1 MTKFSIMTALDPE
14 APVTNVIDVA
24 KTAESLGFDKLWL
37 WDSWA
42 SKDVNIGLALAALH
56 TKNLK
61 LATGVSPTPL
71 RHSALLVNTMATLD
85 DVSDGR
91 AILGIGSGG
100 QATVG
105 RLGVRKARI
114 AEFREE
120 MKLINFL
127 LEGGQVR
134 EDSKFYKIDSV
145 KRKIPLYTAAWGP
158 RMQEVSGEIADGV
171 VIMGPERPEVFS
183 KKMQRVRDSASA
195 AGRNPDDVKLVLQV
209 TCAYADDPQPLIE
222 KYKSLAIH
230 HMQRLGY
237 EGEYPTEFGPVFDR
251 VRKRVEE
258 IAMPE
263 GESPGTEL
271 VPDEFVKHV
280 ILVGTEAECVERLKG
295 IVGLEPDEVVFSVGY
310 ATPRDL
316 EKAENLFRKATGA

>member
-1 MTKFSIMTALDPE
+1 MTTYSIMTALDPQ

-24 KTAESLGFDKLWL
+24 KRAEALGFEKLWL

-42 SKDVNIGLALAALH
+42 SKDVNIGLALAAQH
-56 TKNLK
+56 TKRLL

-71 RHSALLVNTMATLD
+71 RHSALLVNTMATVD
-85 DVSDGR
+85 DISNGR
-91 AILGIGSGG
+91 AVLGVGCGG

-105 RLGVRKARI
+105 RLGMRKARV

-120 MKLINFL
+120 MKLIRFL
-127 LEGGQVR
+127 FEGGEVN
-134 EDSKFYKIDSV
+134 ESKKLYKIESV
-145 KRKIPLYTAAWGP
+145 KRRVPLYTAVWGP
-158 RMQEVSGEIADGV
+158 RMQEVSGEQADGV
-171 VIMGPERPEVFS
+171 VIMGPERAEVFAN
-183 KKMQRVRDSASA
+183 KMQRIRDSAAA
-195 AGRNPDDVKLVLQV
+195 AGRDPKEVKLAVQV
-209 TCAYADDPQPLIE
+209 TGAYADDPQPLID

-237 EGEYPTEFGPVFDR
+237 EGEYPEEFGPIFDE

-271 VPDEFVKHV
+271 VPDEFVKHS
-280 ILVGTEAECVERLKG
+280 IMVGTETDCVERLKE
-295 IVGLEPDEVVFSVGY
+295 ILTVEPDEVVFSIGY
-310 ATPRDL
+310 ATPDALDR
-316 EKAENLFRKATGA
+316 AANLFAKASAG

>member
-1 MTKFSIMTALDPE
+1 MTTFSIMTALDPE
-14 APVTNVIDVA
+14 APVSNVIEVA
-24 KTAESLGFDKLWL
+24 KTAEALGFDKLWL

-56 TKNLK
+56 TKTLK

-71 RHSALLVNTMATLD
+71 RHSALLVNTMATVD
-85 DVSDGR
+85 DLSDGR

-105 RLGVRKARI
+105 RLGVKKARI
-114 AEFREE
+114 AQFREE
-120 MKLINFL
+120 MKLIHFL
-127 LEGGQVR
+127 LSGGQVQ
-134 EDSKFYKIDSV
+134 EASKLYKIDSV
-145 KRKIPLYTAAWGP
+145 KRKIPLYTAVWGP
-158 RMQEVSGEIADGV
+158 RMQEVSGELADGV
-171 VIMGPERPEVFS
+171 VIMGPERADVFAM
-183 KKMQRVRDSASA
+183 KMQRIRASAAA

-209 TCAYADDPQPLIE
+209 TGAYADDPRPLID

-237 EGEYPTEFGPVFDR
+237 EGEYPAEFGPIFNE
-251 VRKRVEE
+251 VRQRVEE

-271 VPDEFVKHV
+271 VPDDFVEYS
-280 ILVGTEAECVERLKG
+280 LMVGTQAHCLARLKE
-295 IVGLEPDEVVFSVGY
+295 ILALEPDEVVFSIGY
-310 ATPRDL
+310 ATPADL
-316 EKAENLFRKATGA
+316 EKAAHLFRTATGQ

>member
-1 MTKFSIMTALDPE
+1 MTKISMMTALDPE
-14 APVTNVIDVA
+14 LPVTNVIEIA

-56 TKNLK
+56 TKHLK

-71 RHSALLVNTMATLD
+71 RHSALLVNSMATLD
-85 DVSDGR
+85 DLSDGR

-120 MKLINFL
+120 MKLIHFL
-127 LEGGQVR
+127 LDGGQVR
-134 EDSKFYKIDSV
+134 EHSKLYKIDSV
-145 KRKIPLYTAAWGP
+145 KRKIPLYTAVWGP
-158 RMQEVSGEIADGV
+158 RMQEVSGELADGV
-171 VIMGPERPEVFS
+171 VIMGPERADIFA
-183 KKMQRVRDSASA
+183 KKMQRVRDAAVA
-195 AGRNPDDVKLVLQV
+195 AGRNPEQVKLVLQV
-209 TCAYADDPQPLIE
+209 SGEYADNPKPLID

-237 EGEYPTEFGPVFDR
+237 EGEYPPEFGSIFDE
-251 VRKRVEE
+251 VRKHVAE

-271 VPDEFVKHV
+271 VPDEFVEYA
-280 ILVGTEAECVERLKG
+280 LMVGTEAHCVARLKE
-295 IVGLEPDEVVFSVGY
+295 ILALNPDEVVFSIGY
-310 ATPRDL
+310 ATPSAV
-316 EKAENLFRKATGA
+316 EKAANLFTKATQ